1 MNCLKKEFINKAVV
15 WYAILFFC
23 YSIIGRIVPLAALV
37 EGPVNQALYM
47 AFAGVGALL
56 LFADLLT
63 ERYMFR
69 TKYSYLLILFL
80 VVTGLSCVVNIKY
93 GITDNVKTLVWTSIQ
108 LLLLYT
114 IYIRIGKEKTILLC
128 KRLFNILIAVW
139 MIAGIVSILQ
149 YMFQIGYYVE
159 LGELVKRQGFVD
171 NRVFGVFN
179 DPNYASVTS
188 LYVIVMSLY
197 LFRETDKKFLKSYYV
212 VSLVVQYVYIILSG
226 SRTAE
231 VCVLLAIA
239 TGAILI
245 LKNYMLQKKW
255 KEIKKVAII
264 TVGVVVLL
272 VLFVGTYRVSKRVL
286 TYLPRIVMSEQ
297 GIDDAKKKTD
307 DKKRLERK
315 DVESDNISNNRATI
329 WKGYMQSMEGSKN
342 ILGLSPRNSLS
353 YISETYPKS
362 YIAKTQYETHN
373 AYLTVFVS
381 NGVVGL
387 LIVAIFG
394 CIVAFR
400 VVKKILGKKKIE
412 NSFICALI
420 IEEILLVYAF
430 FFSDLFF
437 VNNLTTILF
446 WILMGIVV
454 EGTTEVFE
462 KKRRMR

>member
-69 TKYSYLLILFL
+69 TKYSYLLVLFL

-255 KEIKKVAII
+255 KEIKK
-264 TVGVVVLL
+264 
-272 VLFVGTYRVSKRVL
+272 S
-286 TYLPRIVMSEQ
+286 
-297 GIDDAKKKTD
+297 
-307 DKKRLERK
+307 
-315 DVESDNISNNRATI
+315 SN
-329 WKGYMQSMEGSKN
+329 Y
-342 ILGLSPRNSLS
+342 NSWRRS
-353 YISETYPKS
+353 F
-362 YIAKTQYETHN
+362 A
-373 AYLTVFVS
+373 
-381 NGVVGL
+381 
-387 LIVAIFG
+387 
-394 CIVAFR
+394 
-400 VVKKILGKKKIE
+400 
-412 NSFICALI
+412 SFICRN
-420 IEEILLVYAF
+420 V
-430 FFSDLFF
+430 
-437 VNNLTTILF
+437 
-446 WILMGIVV
+446 
-454 EGTTEVFE
+454 
-462 KKRRMR
+462 

>member
-1 MNCLKKEFINKAVV
+1 
-15 WYAILFFC
+15 
-23 YSIIGRIVPLAALV
+23 
-37 EGPVNQALYM
+37 
-47 AFAGVGALL
+47 
-56 LFADLLT
+56 
-63 ERYMFR
+63 
-69 TKYSYLLILFL
+69 
-80 VVTGLSCVVNIKY
+80 
-93 GITDNVKTLVWTSIQ
+93 
-108 LLLLYT
+108 
-114 IYIRIGKEKTILLC
+114 
-128 KRLFNILIAVW
+128 

-381 NGVVGL
+381 DGVVGL

-394 CIVAFR
+394 CIVAFW